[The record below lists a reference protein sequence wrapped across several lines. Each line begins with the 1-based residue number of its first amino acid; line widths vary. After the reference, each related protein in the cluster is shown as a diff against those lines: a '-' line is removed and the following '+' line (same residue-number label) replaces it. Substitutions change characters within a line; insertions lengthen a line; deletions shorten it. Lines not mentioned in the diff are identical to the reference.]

1 MLPHQIQKFWRTN
14 SQPVNFFCSLG
25 RQMTLYFSSMHFFQH
40 NYISQSKANISIFS
54 ILNFHMQQMD
64 TKTFVIDNLLDS
76 LRTSLKLFALLN
88 QIEKWHWLM
97 IVSELISFAA
107 YIISIVIFKS
117 YFDIPFI
124 ESWKFIWRVLV
135 ITIIACLPFY
145 ILRVV
150 RAIFKPRIQE
160 KLMEGTRHE

>member
-1 MLPHQIQKFWRTN
+1 
-14 SQPVNFFCSLG
+14 
-25 RQMTLYFSSMHFFQH
+25 
-40 NYISQSKANISIFS
+40 
-54 ILNFHMQQMD
+54 
-64 TKTFVIDNLLDS
+64 
-76 LRTSLKLFALLN
+76 
-88 QIEKWHWLM
+88 M